1 MNQLTHWLDA
11 SNIYGSDVHEALLLR
26 SQNGGKLKVTR
37 DGNML
42 PRCANYADLNDP
54 KDGLESCHNTDLTCG
69 EYCFAGG
76 LYIVHFKQSMHRSL
90 IF

>member
-11 SNIYGSDVHEALLLR
+11 SNIYGSDVDEALLLR

-42 PRCANYADLNDP
+42 PRCANFDDLNDA
-54 KDGLESCHNTDLTCG
+54 KNGLESCHNTDLTCG
-69 EYCFAGG
+69 EFCFAGG
-76 LYIVHFKQSMHRSL
+76 LQFTSNNLESV
-90 IF
+90 